1 MVCKQ
6 NIWILAPP
14 SFEQLLLCAI
24 RHWFQ
29 WPDRK
34 HLTHNHLW
42 GGHRSDLHLNP
53 HIHIYTLKTHKY
65 HTLNKKKTHW
75 LWYWFMCCF
84 YFLSDIANSFRT
96 RSSSDQSI
104 RDCQVGGT
112 DRPLFFFCVHLFIQ
126 KRFCWSDTHLQGRTF
141 V

>member
-34 HLTHNHLW
+34 HLTHNYLW
-42 GGHRSDLHLNP
+42 GGHLSDLHLNP

-65 HTLNKKKTHW
+65 HALNKKKHIDCGTG
-75 LWYWFMCCF
+75 LCVVFTF
-84 YFLSDIANSFRT
+84 FPISPT
-96 RSSSDQSI
+96 RFGQDH
-104 RDCQVGGT
+104 QVINPSET
-112 DRPLFFFCVHLFIQ
+112 VKWAERIERCFFCVHLFIQ